1 VYFHPIIKKQKTVS
15 MTSSIKRKSI
25 VLSFFILALATSR
38 SFAQFSLQSVQIGA
52 KAGGN
57 FYKFGTARSFDNKTY
72 PSFSAGGYAELN
84 FSPKWSLQPELL
96 WSETI
101 AQTGDGFNQIY
112 GGYGAI
118 SSKIYLNYISVPIL
132 VSFKPVPELSILL
145 GPQYGYLINQTT
157 GLVQGKDAFSKSD
170 LSIVGGAQLNL
181 GKVKVGARYSG
192 AVIST
197 NGINNSDSWKAHGF
211 QLYLGYQLWDLKIKK
226 KK

>member
-1 VYFHPIIKKQKTVS
+1 

-25 VLSFFILALATSR
+25 VLSFLFLVFAST

-84 FSPKWSLQPELL
+84 FTPKWSLQPELL

-112 GGYGAI
+112 PGAI
-118 SSKIYLNYISVPIL
+118 SSKIYLNYISLPVLI
-132 VSFKPVPELSILL
+132 VFKPVPELSILL
-145 GPQYGYLINQTT
+145 GPQYGFLVNQTT
-157 GLVQGKDAFSKSD
+157 GVYKGDGVFSKSD

-181 GKVKVGARYSG
+181 GKIKFGVRYSG

-211 QLYLGYQLWDLKIKK
+211 QLYLGYQLWDLKIKRK
-226 KK
+226 K

>member
-1 VYFHPIIKKQKTVS
+1 MYFHPIITNQKTVS

-25 VLSFFILALATSR
+25 VLSFFLLALATSR
-38 SFAQFSLQSVQIGA
+38 SFAQFSLQSIQIGA

-57 FYKFGTARSFDNKTY
+57 FYKFGNARSFDGKTY

-84 FSPKWSLQPELL
+84 FTPKWSLQPELL

-101 AQTGDGFNQIY
+101 AQTGDQFNQIY
-112 GGYGAI
+112 PGAI
-118 SSKIYLNYISVPIL
+118 SSKVYLNYISLPVLI
-132 VSFKPVPELSILL
+132 VFKPVPELSILL

-157 GLVQGKDAFSKSD
+157 GLFQGRDAFSKSD

-181 GKVKVGARYSG
+181 GKIKLGARYSG

-211 QLYLGYQLWDLKIKK
+211 QLYLGYQLWDLKVKK

>member
-1 VYFHPIIKKQKTVS
+1 VYFHPIITNQKTVS

-25 VLSFFILALATSR
+25 VLSFLLLALATSR
-38 SFAQFSLQSVQIGA
+38 SFAQFSLQSVQIGV

-72 PSFSAGGYAELN
+72 PSFNAGAYAELN
-84 FSPKWSLQPELL
+84 FTPKWSLQPELL

-118 SSKIYLNYISVPIL
+118 SSKIYLNYISLPVL
-132 VSFKPVPELSILL
+132 VVFKPVPELSILL
-145 GPQYGYLINQTT
+145 GPQYGYLVNQTT

-181 GKVKVGARYSG
+181 GKVKFGVRYSG

-211 QLYLGYQLWDLKIKK
+211 QLYLGYQILDLKIKRK
-226 KK
+226 K